1 MHDTVGVLD
10 ASIPNSLN
18 MKYKTVLMKDK
29 ENGKDITRKVKFNSA
44 MLGWNLTPDKAQDIE
59 WDIFKR
65 NGGMKAKIYEYQ
77 VNPYKFARHQFSLYI
92 DPDVFISKSMG
103 TDQLKKERAVQIL
116 MSPQV
121 APFVDQQQVV
131 DKLILPEYSD
141 GDPDEFK
148 KKLQPG
154 QDPNQMMNAIMGQ
167 QGQQV
172 QATNT
177 NNQVA
182 QMQQ

>member
-1 MHDTVGVLD
+1 MPELAVL
-10 ASIPNSLN
+10 
-18 MKYKTVLMKDK
+18 
-29 ENGKDITRKVKFNSA
+29 
-44 MLGWNLTPDKAQDIE
+44 
-59 WDIFKR
+59 
-65 NGGMKAKIYEYQ
+65 
-77 VNPYKFARHQFSLYI
+77 
-92 DPDVFISKSMG
+92 
-103 TDQLKKERAVQIL
+103 
-116 MSPQV
+116 V

-154 QDPNQMMNAIMGQ
+154 QDPNEMMNQIMGQ